1 MRDSEVN
8 QLAGSTLFRS
18 VPRETSPLLEWF
30 ARARECT
37 KRRQILSL
45 PQIPLI
51 FMAAEV
57 KFKSILSLIPDN
69 PGVYQFIDS
78 YGVVIYVGKAKNLK
92 KRVTSYFSKNQ
103 SGKTIALLRKTS
115 DIRHIVVDNESDAL
129 LLENNLIKKHQPRYN
144 ILLKDD
150 KTFPWICV
158 KNEPFPRV
166 FSTRNPVRDGS
177 VYFGPYT
184 SGLMVKTLVSFIR
197 QLYKLRT
204 CSHNLTKQN
213 IDAGKFKVCLEYH
226 LGNCKAP
233 CVGKQQESDYQENM
247 DQIKDILKGNI
258 STVLDHL
265 KMTMAKYSGELRFE
279 EAQSIKEKIEILSRF
294 KSKSTIVSNTI
305 RNVDVFAITQE
316 SDNAYVNY
324 LKVNEGAV
332 IQALTI
338 ELKIRAEE
346 EKESILGFAIT
357 EIRQRLQ
364 SDSPEIILPFEPDI
378 LLDKVKYT
386 VPKAGEKLKLL
397 ELAERNAIYY
407 KLEQKKKRMEHSP
420 QARTGKNLEKLKN
433 DLHMSELP
441 AHIECFDNSNIM
453 GTNPVAACVVFKNA
467 RPSKVDYRH
476 FNIKTVS
483 GADDFSSMEE
493 IVYRRYRRII
503 EENQKLPQLVII
515 DGGKGQLS
523 SAMKSIDKLG
533 LREKITVI
541 GIAKKLEEIYF
552 PGDSVP
558 IYLDK
563 NSISLKIIQQLR
575 NEAHRF
581 GINFHRDKRSSQMI
595 KSDLDQI
602 KGIGPKT
609 KEILLKHF
617 ESAETIKNA
626 SVEELENLVGSS
638 KSKVLLD
645 YFRK

>member
-1 MRDSEVN
+1 M
-8 QLAGSTLFRS
+8 T
-18 VPRETSPLLEWF
+18 
-30 ARARECT
+30 
-37 KRRQILSL
+37 
-45 PQIPLI
+45 
-51 FMAAEV
+51 AEA

-78 YGVVIYVGKAKNLK
+78 AGIIIYIGKAKNLK

-103 SGKTIALLRKTS
+103 SGKTIALLRKTA

-150 KTFPWICV
+150 KTFPWICI

-177 VYFGPYT
+177 TYFGPYT
-184 SGLMVKTLVSFIR
+184 SGLMVKTLISFIR

-204 CSHNLTKQN
+204 CSHNLTKSN

-233 CVGKQQESDYQENM
+233 CVGKQNEIDYLENM
-247 DQIKDILKGNI
+247 GQIRDILKGNI
-258 STVLDHL
+258 SSVIDHL
-265 KMTMAKYSGELRFE
+265 KKIMTKYSVELRFE
-279 EAQSIKEKIEILSRF
+279 EAQSVKEKIEILSKFR
-294 KSKSTIVSNTI
+294 SKSVVVSNTI
-305 RNVDVFAITQE
+305 RNIDVFGFAQE
-316 SDNAYVNY
+316 SDYAYVNY
-324 LKVNEGAV
+324 LKVVQGAV
-332 IQALTI
+332 IQALNVG
-338 ELKIRAEE
+338 LKIRLEE
-346 EKESILGFAIT
+346 ERESILGFAVT
-357 EIRQRLQ
+357 EIRQRLS
-364 SDSPEIILPFEPDI
+364 SDSPEIILPFRPDI

-386 VPKAGEKLKLL
+386 VPKTGEKLKLL

-407 KLEQKKKRMEHSP
+407 KLEQKKKNMEHSP
-420 QARTGKNLEKLKN
+420 QVRTGKNLEKLKN
-433 DLHMSELP
+433 DLHMPDLP
-441 AHIECFDNSNIM
+441 VHIECFDNSNIM
-453 GTNPVAACVVFKNA
+453 GTNPVAACVVFRNA
-467 RPSKVDYRH
+467 RPSRNEYRH
-476 FNIKTVS
+476 FNIKTVT
-483 GADDFSSMEE
+483 GPDDFSSMEE
-493 IVYRRYRRII
+493 IVFRRYRRMI
-503 EENQKLPQLVII
+503 EENQKPPQLIII

-523 SAMKSIDKLG
+523 SAMKSIEKLG

-581 GINFHRDKRSSQMI
+581 GINFHRNKRSSEMI

-602 KGIGPKT
+602 KGIGPGT

-617 ESAETIKNA
+617 DSVDKIRNA
-626 SVEELENLVGSS
+626 SPEELENLVGPS
-638 KSKVLLD
+638 KSAILSG

>member
-1 MRDSEVN
+1 
-8 QLAGSTLFRS
+8 
-18 VPRETSPLLEWF
+18 
-30 ARARECT
+30 
-37 KRRQILSL
+37 
-45 PQIPLI
+45 
-51 FMAAEV
+51 MAIEA
-57 KFKSILSLIPDN
+57 KYKSILSLIPDN
-69 PGVYQFIDS
+69 PGVYQFIDAA
-78 YGVVIYVGKAKNLK
+78 GVVIYVGKAKNLK

-103 SGKTIALLRKTS
+103 SGKTIALLRKTA
-115 DIRHIVVDNESDAL
+115 DIRHIVVDYESDAL

-150 KTFPWICV
+150 KTFPWICI

-197 QLYKLRT
+197 HLYKLRT
-204 CSHNLTKQN
+204 CSLNLTKSN
-213 IDAGKFKVCLEYH
+213 IEAGKFKVCLEYH

-233 CVGKQQESDYQENM
+233 CVGKQQEADYQENM
-247 DQIKDILKGNI
+247 DQIRDILKGNI
-258 STVLDHL
+258 STVIDHL
-265 KMTMAKYSGELRFE
+265 KKTMNKYSGELRFE
-279 EAQSIKEKIEILSRF
+279 EAQSVKEKIEILSGFR
-294 KSKSTIVSNTI
+294 SKSTVVSNTI

-324 LKVNEGAV
+324 LKVIEGAV
-332 IQALTI
+332 IQALTV
-338 ELKIRAEE
+338 ELKIRVDE

-357 EIRQRLQ
+357 EIRQRLS
-364 SDSPEIILPFEPDI
+364 SDSPEIIVPFEPDI
-378 LLDKVKYT
+378 LLAKVKYT

-420 QARTGKNLEKLKN
+420 QVRTGKNLEKLKN
-433 DLHMSELP
+433 DLHMPYLP
-441 AHIECFDNSNIM
+441 VHIECFDNSNIM
-453 GTNPVAACVVFKNA
+453 GTNPVAACVVFRNA
-467 RPSKVDYRH
+467 KPSKADYRH
-476 FNIKTVS
+476 FNIKTVT
-483 GADDFSSMEE
+483 GPDDFSSMEE
-493 IVYRRYRRII
+493 IVYRRYRRMID
-503 EENQKLPQLVII
+503 ENQKLPQLVII

-523 SAMKSIDKLG
+523 SAMKSIGKLG

-563 NSISLKIIQQLR
+563 NSISLKIIQHLR

-581 GINFHRDKRSSQMI
+581 GINFHRDKRSSDMI

-617 ESAETIKNA
+617 ESVDKIKNA
-626 SVEELENLVGSS
+626 SPEELEKLVGSAKTS
-638 KSKVLLD
+638 ILSE
-645 YFRK
+645 YFTK

>member
-1 MRDSEVN
+1 MTTSFWKTKLQN
-8 QLAGSTLFRS
+8 TPS
-18 VPRETSPLLEWF
+18 V
-30 ARARECT
+30 
-37 KRRQILSL
+37 
-45 PQIPLI
+45 
-51 FMAAEV
+51 
-57 KFKSILSLIPDN
+57 
-69 PGVYQFIDS
+69 PGVYIMRDAS
-78 YGVVIYVGKAKNLK
+78 DKIIYIGKARNLK

-103 SGKTIALLRKTS
+103 SGKTIALLRKTT

-150 KTFPWICV
+150 KTFPWICI

-177 VYFGPYT
+177 QYFGPYT
-184 SGLMVKTLVSFIR
+184 SALMVKTLISFIR

-204 CSHNLTKQN
+204 CYLNLTESN
-213 IDAGKFKVCLEYH
+213 IKAGKFKVCLEYH

-233 CVGKQQESDYQENM
+233 CVAKQTEDDYLENI
-247 DQIKDILKGNI
+247 DQIRDILKGNI
-258 STVLDHL
+258 STVIDHL
-265 KMTMAKYSGELRFE
+265 KQSMIRYSAEMRFE
-279 EAQSIKEKIEILSRF
+279 DAQAIKEKLDILSRF
-294 KSKSTIVSNTI
+294 RSKSTIVSNTI
-305 RNVDVFAITQE
+305 KNVDVFGIAQE
-316 SDNAYVNY
+316 SDNVYVNY
-324 LKVNEGAV
+324 LKVVEGAI
-332 IQALTI
+332 IQALTV

-346 EKESILGFAIT
+346 EKDAILGFAIT
-357 EIRQRLQ
+357 EIRQRL
-364 SDSPEIILPFEPDI
+364 SSNSPEIIVPFNPDI
-378 LLDKVKYT
+378 LLDRVKYT
-386 VPKAGEKLKLL
+386 IPKAGEKQKLL

-420 QARTGKNLEKLKN
+420 QVRTGKNLEKLKN
-433 DLHMSELP
+433 DLHMPDLP

-453 GTNPVAACVVFKNA
+453 GTNPVAACVVFRNA
-467 RPSKVDYRH
+467 HPSKNEYRH
-476 FNIKTVS
+476 FNIKTVT
-483 GADDFSSMEE
+483 GPDDFSSMEE
-493 IVYRRYRRII
+493 IVFRRYRRMLD
-503 EENQKLPQLVII
+503 EDQKLPQLIII

-533 LREKITVI
+533 LRERITVI

-581 GINFHRDKRSSQMI
+581 GINFHRDKRSFDMI

-602 KGIGPKT
+602 KGIGPST

-617 ESAETIKNA
+617 ESVEKIKTA
-626 SVEELENLVGSS
+626 SSEELKNLVGTAKASILS
-638 KSKVLLD
+638 D